1 MGQELR
7 SIVLEDAE
15 FQVAAGLYYDQL
27 SEQQVRSGNIRQ
39 VDIPEGVDRGAT
51 VRLRDP
57 LVDGQTSVAV
67 DKQQMIDMV
76 VAFCKHRAIP
86 LPKSGRKAIVRRDGR
101 TILEIE
107 LDWF

>member
-7 SIVLEDAE
+7 SIVLEDEE
-15 FQVAAGLYYDQL
+15 FRQAAGLYFDQRPD
-27 SEQQVRSGNIRQ
+27 QQVRANN
-39 VDIPEGVDRGAT
+39 VLAVELPDGVDRGAT

-57 LVDGQTSVAV
+57 LVDGQTSVEV
-67 DKQQMIDMV
+67 DKAQMIDMV
-76 VAFCKHRAIP
+76 VAFCKDRAIP
-86 LPKSGRKAIVRRDGR
+86 LPKNGRKVIVRRDQR